1 MSQGQS
7 FAFRPFLHFY
17 IEEYIIV
24 KLTID
29 AISIERTLSKKI
41 PIIRSVVLMELKID
55 DIVVKGDCHS
65 FVFRL
70 DCKD

>member
-41 PIIRSVVLMELKID
+41 PII
-55 DIVVKGDCHS
+55 S
-65 FVFRL
+65 FS
-70 DCKD
+70 CINGAQN